1 LRRAIVPVI
10 YTITPSWLIKKKKDF
25 TDGLKNLEKLG
36 FTVLNRKVPSHL
48 PSHAAKARQIHE
60 AFLNPKV
67 EIILAQRGGYSAMK
81 VLPHLDFR
89 LIQKHPKIFAGF
101 SDLSALLNPIHERTG
116 LVTLH
121 APMVINFAKYS
132 RITVPSFL
140 NALHGFPQRN
150 LFAGAP
156 VEVYNSGTARGVLKG
171 GNLVTLTALIGTA
184 WEIGARG
191 SILFLEEVDELLYK
205 IDRHL
210 TQWIL
215 GGKFRGLRGLILGNF
230 KGLATREVYKILAA
244 QKKIDFPVVH
254 CPCIG
259 HLRHKITL
267 PVGARVE
274 LHTAEKSLMIL

>member
-1 LRRAIVPVI
+1 MPVI

-48 PSHAAKARQIHE
+48 PSPAAKARQIHE

-81 VLPHLDFR
+81 VLPHLDFQ
-89 LIQKHPKIFAGF
+89 LIRNHPKIFAGF

-254 CPCIG
+254 CPYIG

>member
-1 LRRAIVPVI
+1 VPVI

-244 QKKIDFPVVH
+244 QKKIDFPIVH
-254 CPCIG
+254 CPYIG

>member
-1 LRRAIVPVI
+1 MPVI

-244 QKKIDFPVVH
+244 QKKIDFPIVH
-254 CPCIG
+254 CPYIG

>member
-1 LRRAIVPVI
+1 MPVI

-254 CPCIG
+254 CPYIG

>member
-1 LRRAIVPVI
+1 MPVI

-48 PSHAAKARQIHE
+48 PSPAAKARQIHE

-81 VLPHLDFR
+81 VLPHLDFQ
-89 LIQKHPKIFAGF
+89 LIRNHPKIFAGF

>member
-1 LRRAIVPVI
+1 MPVI

-25 TDGLKNLEKLG
+25 TDGVKYLEKLG
-36 FTVLNRKVPSHL
+36 FTVLNRRVPARL
-48 PSHAAKARQIHE
+48 PSNAAKARQLHD

-67 EIILAQRGGYSAMK
+67 EVILAQRGGYSAMK

-89 LIQKHPKIFAGF
+89 LIRRHPKIFAGF

-121 APMVINFAKYS
+121 APMVINFAKPS

-140 NALHGFPQRN
+140 NALRGFPERN
-150 LFAGAP
+150 LLAGAP
-156 VEVYNSGTARGVLKG
+156 VDVYDSGTGRGVLKG
-171 GNLVTLTALIGTA
+171 GNLVTLTALIGTE
-184 WEIGARG
+184 WELDLRG
-191 SILFLEEVDELLYK
+191 SILFLEEVDELLHK

-215 GGKFRGLRGLILGNF
+215 GGKFRGVKGLILGNF
-230 KGLATREVYKILAA
+230 KGLGHREIYRILAD
-244 QKKIDFPVVH
+244 QLTLDFPVVH
-254 CPCIG
+254 CPYIG
-259 HLRHKITL
+259 HLRDKITL

-274 LHTAEKSLMIL
+274 LNTAEKSLVVL

>member
-81 VLPHLDFR
+81 VLPHLDFQ
-89 LIQKHPKIFAGF
+89 LIRNHPKIFAGF

>member
-1 LRRAIVPVI
+1 MPVI
-10 YTITPSWLIKKKKDF
+10 CTITPSWLVKKKGDF
-25 TDGLKNLEKLG
+25 SKGIQNLEKLG
-36 FTVLNRKVPSHL
+36 FGIINRRIPMYL
-48 PSHAAKARQIHE
+48 PSNAAKARQIHQ

-101 SDLSALLNPIHERTG
+101 SDLSALLNPIYEKTG

-140 NALHGFPQRN
+140 NALHGFPERN

-184 WEIGARG
+184 WEIDTRG

-215 GGKFRGLRGLILGNF
+215 GRKFRGLRGLVLGNF

-244 QKKIDFPVVH
+244 QTKIDFPVVH

-274 LHTAEKSLMIL
+274 LNTAEKSLRVL

>member
-1 LRRAIVPVI
+1 MPVI

-81 VLPHLDFR
+81 VLPHLDFQ
-89 LIQKHPKIFAGF
+89 LIRNHPKIFAGF

>member
-1 LRRAIVPVI
+1 VPVI

-81 VLPHLDFR
+81 VLPHLDFQ
-89 LIQKHPKIFAGF
+89 LIRNHPKIFAGF

>member
-1 LRRAIVPVI
+1 MPVI
-10 YTITPSWLIKKKKDF
+10 CTITPSWLVKKKGDF
-25 TDGLKNLEKLG
+25 SKGIQNLEKLG
-36 FTVLNRKVPSHL
+36 FGIINRRIPMYL
-48 PSHAAKARQIHE
+48 PSNAAKARQIHQ

-101 SDLSALLNPIHERTG
+101 SDLSALLNPIYEKTG

-140 NALHGFPQRN
+140 NALHGFPERN

-184 WEIGARG
+184 WEIDTRG

-215 GGKFRGLRGLILGNF
+215 GRKFRGLRGLVLGNF

-244 QKKIDFPVVH
+244 QTKIDFPVVH

-274 LHTAEKSLMIL
+274 LHTAEKSLRVL

>member
-81 VLPHLDFR
+81 VLPHLDFQ
-89 LIQKHPKIFAGF
+89 LIRNHPKIFAGF

-274 LHTAEKSLMIL
+274 LHTAEKSLMVL

>member
-1 LRRAIVPVI
+1 MPVI

-36 FTVLNRKVPSHL
+36 FTVLNPKLPSHL

-184 WEIGARG
+184 WEIDARG

-274 LHTAEKSLMIL
+274 LHTAEKSLMVL

>member
-1 LRRAIVPVI
+1 MPVI

-48 PSHAAKARQIHE
+48 PSPAAKARQIHE

-254 CPCIG
+254 CPYIG

>member
-1 LRRAIVPVI
+1 MPVI
-10 YTITPSWLIKKKKDF
+10 YTITPSWLVKKRGDF
-25 TDGLKNLEKLG
+25 SRGIQNLEKFG
-36 FTVLNRKVPSHL
+36 FRIINRRIPARL
-48 PSHAAKARQIHE
+48 PSNEAKARQIHE

-67 EIILAQRGGYSAMK
+67 DIILAQRGGYSAMK
-81 VLPHLDFR
+81 VLPCLNFR

-140 NALHGFPQRN
+140 NALQGFPERT

-156 VEVYNSGTARGVLKG
+156 VEAYHSGTARGVLKG
-171 GNLVTLTALIGTA
+171 GNLVTLTALIGTP
-184 WEIGARG
+184 WEINARG
-191 SILFLEEVDELLYK
+191 CILFLEEVDELCYK

-215 GGKFRGLRGLILGNF
+215 GGKLRGLRGLILGNF
-230 KGLATREVYKILAA
+230 KGLANRDVYKILTA

-254 CPCIG
+254 CSRIG

-274 LHTAEKSLMIL
+274 LKAAEKSLLVL

>member
-1 LRRAIVPVI
+1 
-10 YTITPSWLIKKKKDF
+10 
-25 TDGLKNLEKLG
+25 
-36 FTVLNRKVPSHL
+36 
-48 PSHAAKARQIHE
+48 
-60 AFLNPKV
+60 
-67 EIILAQRGGYSAMK
+67 MK
-81 VLPHLDFR
+81 VLPHLNFG

-121 APMVINFAKYS
+121 APMVINFAEYS

-140 NALHGFPQRN
+140 NALHGFPERN

-156 VEVYNSGTARGVLKG
+156 AETYNPGTARGVLKG
-171 GNLVTLTALIGTA
+171 GNLVTLTALIGTP
-184 WEIGARG
+184 WEITVRG
-191 SILFLEEVDELLYK
+191 SILFLEEVDELFYK

-230 KGLATREVYKILAA
+230 KGLASREVYKILTA
-244 QKKIDFPVVH
+244 QTKIDFPVVH

-274 LHTAEKSLMIL
+274 LNAAERSLTVL

>member
-1 LRRAIVPVI
+1 VPVI

-81 VLPHLDFR
+81 VLPHLDFQ
-89 LIQKHPKIFAGF
+89 LIRNHPKIFAGF

-274 LHTAEKSLMIL
+274 LHTAEKSLMVL

>member
-1 LRRAIVPVI
+1 MPVI
-10 YTITPSWLIKKKKDF
+10 YTITPSWLVKEKGDF
-25 TDGLKNLEKLG
+25 LRGIKNLGKMG
-36 FTVLNRKVPSHL
+36 FEIINRRIPARL
-48 PSHAAKARQIHE
+48 PSDAAKARQIHE
-60 AFLNPKV
+60 AFLNPRV
-67 EIILAQRGGYSAMK
+67 DIILAQRGGFSAMK
-81 VLPHLDFR
+81 VLPHLDFQ
-89 LIQKHPKIFAGF
+89 LIRKHPKIFAGF

-140 NALHGFPQRN
+140 NALNGFPRPN

-156 VEVYNSGTARGVLKG
+156 VDVYNRGTARGVLKG
-171 GNLVTLTALIGTA
+171 GNLVTLTALIGTP
-184 WEIGARG
+184 WEIDTRG

-230 KGLATREVYKILAA
+230 KGLANREVYKIVAA
-244 QKKIDFPVVH
+244 QTKINFPVVH
-254 CPCIG
+254 CSRIG

-274 LHTAEKSLMIL
+274 LNAAEKSLLVL

>member
-1 LRRAIVPVI
+1 MSVI
-10 YTITPSWLIKKKKDF
+10 CTITPSWLVKKKGDF
-25 TDGLKNLEKLG
+25 SRGIQNLEKLG
-36 FTVLNRKVPSHL
+36 FGIINRRIPAHL
-48 PSHAAKARQIHE
+48 PSDAAKARQIHE

-140 NALHGFPQRN
+140 NALHGFPERN

-184 WEIGARG
+184 WEIDARG

-274 LHTAEKSLMIL
+274 LHTAEKSLMVL

>member
-1 LRRAIVPVI
+1 LRRKAVPVI
-10 YTITPSWLIKKKKDF
+10 CTITPSWLVKKKVDF
-25 TDGLKNLEKLG
+25 SRGIQNLEKLG
-36 FTVLNRKVPSHL
+36 FGIINRRIPAYL
-48 PSHAAKARQIHE
+48 PSNAAKARQIHQ

-140 NALHGFPQRN
+140 NALHGFPEPN

-156 VEVYNSGTARGVLKG
+156 VEVYNSGIARGVLKG

-184 WEIGARG
+184 WEIDPRG
-191 SILFLEEVDELLYK
+191 SILFLEEVDELFYK

-215 GGKFRGLRGLILGNF
+215 GRKFRGLRGLILGNF
-230 KGLATREVYKILAA
+230 KGLANREVYKILAA
-244 QKKIDFPVVH
+244 QTKIDFPVVH
-254 CPCIG
+254 CPCVG

-274 LHTAEKSLMIL
+274 LHTTEKSLRVL

>member
-1 LRRAIVPVI
+1 MPVI
-10 YTITPSWLIKKKKDF
+10 CTITPSWLVKKKEDF
-25 TDGLKNLEKLG
+25 SKGIQNLEKLG
-36 FTVLNRKVPSHL
+36 FGIINRRIPAHL
-48 PSHAAKARQIHE
+48 PSHEAKARQIHE

-89 LIQKHPKIFAGF
+89 LIRKHPKIFAGF

-140 NALHGFPQRN
+140 NALHGFPERN

-184 WEIGARG
+184 WEIDARG

-244 QKKIDFPVVH
+244 QTKIDFPVVH

-259 HLRHKITL
+259 HLQHKITL

-274 LHTAEKSLMIL
+274 LNTAEKSLRVL

>member
-1 LRRAIVPVI
+1 MPVL
-10 YTITPSWLIKKKKDF
+10 YTITPSWLIKKKRDF
-25 TDGLKNLEKLG
+25 TDGVKNLERLG
-36 FTVLNRKVPSHL
+36 FTVLNRKVPTHL
-48 PSHAAKARQIHE
+48 PSPETKARQIHE

-89 LIQKHPKIFAGF
+89 VIQKNPKIFAGY
-101 SDLSALLNPIHERTG
+101 SDLSALLNPIYERTG

-121 APMVINFAKYS
+121 APMVINFAAHS
-132 RITVPSFL
+132 RISVPSFL
-140 NALHGFPQRN
+140 NALRGFPERN

-156 VEVYNSGTARGVLKG
+156 VEVYRSGTARGVLKG

-184 WEIGARG
+184 WEIDLRG

-230 KGLATREVYKILAA
+230 KGLSTREVYKILSA
-244 QKKIDFPVVH
+244 QTKIDFPVVL

-259 HLRHKITL
+259 HLKHKITL

-274 LHTAEKSLMIL
+274 LNTAEKSLRVL

>member
-1 LRRAIVPVI
+1 VPVI

-254 CPCIG
+254 CPYIG

>member
-1 LRRAIVPVI
+1 MPVI

>member
-1 LRRAIVPVI
+1 VPVI
-10 YTITPSWLIKKKKDF
+10 YTITPSWLIKKKRDF
-25 TDGLKNLEKLG
+25 TEGLKNLEKLG
-36 FTVLNRKVPSHL
+36 FSVLNRKVPAHL
-48 PSHAAKARQIHE
+48 PSPAGKARQIHE

-81 VLPHLDFR
+81 VLPHLDFQ
-89 LIQKHPKIFAGF
+89 LIRNHPKIFAGF

-244 QKKIDFPVVH
+244 QNKIDFPVVH

>member
-1 LRRAIVPVI
+1 MPVI
-10 YTITPSWLIKKKKDF
+10 CTVTPSWLVKKKEDF
-25 TDGLKNLEKLG
+25 SKGIQTLEELG
-36 FTVLNRKVPSHL
+36 FGIIKRRIPARL
-48 PSHAAKARQIHE
+48 PSNEAKARQIHE

-67 EIILAQRGGYSAMK
+67 DIILAQRGGYSAMK
-81 VLPHLDFR
+81 LLPYLNFR

-121 APMVINFAKYS
+121 APMVINFARYS

-140 NALHGFPQRN
+140 NALHGFPERN

-156 VEVYNSGTARGVLKG
+156 VEAYHSGTARGVLKG
-171 GNLVTLTALIGTA
+171 GNLVTLTALIGTP
-184 WEIGARG
+184 WEIDARG
-191 SILFLEEVDELLYK
+191 SILFLEEVDELFYK

-230 KGLATREVYKILAA
+230 KGLVKRDVYKILTS
-244 QKKIDFPVVH
+244 QTKIDFPIVH
-254 CPCIG
+254 CPWVG

-274 LHTAEKSLMIL
+274 LNTAEKSLTVL

>member
-1 LRRAIVPVI
+1 VPVI
-10 YTITPSWLIKKKKDF
+10 CTITPSWLVKKKGDF
-25 TDGLKNLEKLG
+25 SRGVQNLEKLG
-36 FTVLNRKVPSHL
+36 FGIINRRVPAHL
-48 PSHAAKARQIHE
+48 PSNEAKARQIHD

-67 EIILAQRGGYSAMK
+67 DIILAQRGGYSAMK

-89 LIQKHPKIFAGF
+89 LIRKHPKIFAGF

-140 NALHGFPQRN
+140 NALRGFPERN
-150 LFAGAP
+150 LFADVP
-156 VEVYNSGTARGVLKG
+156 VEDYHSGTARGVLKG

-184 WEIGARG
+184 WEIDARG

-230 KGLATREVYKILAA
+230 KGLGTREVYRILAA
-244 QKKIDFPVVH
+244 QTKIDFPVVH

-259 HLRHKITL
+259 HLQHKITL

-274 LHTAEKSLMIL
+274 LNPAEKSLRVL

>member
-1 LRRAIVPVI
+1 MSVI
-10 YTITPSWLIKKKKDF
+10 CTITPSWLVKKKGDF
-25 TDGLKNLEKLG
+25 SKGIQNLGKLG
-36 FTVLNRKVPSHL
+36 FGIINRRIPAHL
-48 PSHAAKARQIHE
+48 PSNAAKARQIHE

-81 VLPHLDFR
+81 ILPHLDFR

-140 NALHGFPQRN
+140 NALYGFPERN

-184 WEIGARG
+184 WEIDARG

-244 QKKIDFPVVH
+244 QKKIDFPVMH

-274 LHTAEKSLMIL
+274 LRTAEKSLRVL